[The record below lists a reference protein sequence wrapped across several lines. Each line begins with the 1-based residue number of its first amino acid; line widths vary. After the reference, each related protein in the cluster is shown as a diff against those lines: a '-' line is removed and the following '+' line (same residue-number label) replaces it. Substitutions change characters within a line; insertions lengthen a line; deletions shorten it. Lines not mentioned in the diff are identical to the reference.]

1 MTLFP
6 DGKLYIGGKL
16 REAEGGAKYEDI
28 NPWTGEVGAYAA
40 DASAAD
46 MEEAIAAA
54 RRAFD
59 ESDWTSNHAL
69 RKDLV
74 WKLGQ
79 KLRENRDR
87 LAELARKESGA
98 AWGGVG
104 FAHVDRPLGFLEKLF
119 DMFDRIEWEQDMGE
133 IEMMGSRHR
142 RTVVKEPAG
151 VVGAII
157 PWNVPF
163 YITIGKV
170 IPALLTGCTV
180 ILKPAPETP
189 LIGAIVGEL
198 AHEVGFPP
206 GVLNVVT
213 GKDPA
218 LLGEMLVT
226 DKRVDLI
233 SFTGST
239 AVGKRIMEKG
249 APTLKRLFLELG
261 GKSATLVMEDAP
273 NFAEAVG
280 SSIVCFHA
288 GQGCATITRL
298 LVPRSRYDEAVAVLQ
313 HAYDA
318 YSQMWGDPDEPSN
331 VMGPLISARQRDR
344 VMGYIQSGIDQG
356 ARLIAG
362 GKAAT
367 DKGAGF
373 FVEPTCF
380 VDVTNDMKIAQEE
393 IFGPV
398 LVVIPFEDEEDA
410 IRIANDS
417 DYGLSGGV
425 ISGDTERAIRIAKR
439 IRTGTIG
446 VNGGMSMDV
455 DLPFGGYKNS
465 GIGKEWGAEGFDEY
479 LEAKALAVAV
489 PA

>member
-1 MTLFP
+1 MTISA
-6 DGKLYIGGKL
+6 DSKLYIGGVL
-16 REAEGGAKYEDI
+16 REAENAARYDDI
-28 NPWTGEVGAYAA
+28 SPWTGEVIATAPDG
-40 DASAAD
+40 SAAD
-46 MEEAIAAA
+46 MDAAIASA

-59 ESDWTSNHAL
+59 ETDWSENRAL
-69 RKDLV
+69 RRDLV
-74 WKLGQ
+74 RKLAD
-79 KLRENRDR
+79 KLVENRDR
-87 LAELARKESGA
+87 LADLARSESGA
-98 AWGGVG
+98 AVGAVG
-104 FAHVDRPLGFLEKLF
+104 FAHVDRPLSFFDKLF
-119 DMFDRIEWEQDMGE
+119 AMYDAMEWE
-133 IEMMGSRHR
+133 IEMGEVEFVGVRQR
-142 RTVVKEPAG
+142 RRVVKEAAG

-163 YITIGKV
+163 YITVGKV
-170 IPALLTGCTV
+170 IPALLAGCTV

-189 LIGAIVGEL
+189 LIGLIVGEL
-198 AHEVGFPP
+198 AAEVGFPA
-206 GVLNVVT
+206 GVINVVT

-239 AVGKRIMEKG
+239 GVGKRIMEQG

-261 GKSATLVMEDAP
+261 GKSAMIVLEDAP
-273 NFAEAVG
+273 DFARAV
-280 SSIVCFHA
+280 STALVSFHA

-298 LVPRSRYDEAVAVLQ
+298 LVPRSRYEEAVAVLENV
-313 HAYDA
+313 YGA
-318 YSQMWGDPDEPSN
+318 YSQMWGDPDEPTN

-344 VMGYIQSGIDQG
+344 VMDYIRSGVEQG

-362 GKAAT
+362 GKEAT
-367 DKGAGF
+367 GKGAGF

-398 LVVIPFEDEEDA
+398 LVVIPFEDEDDA
-410 IRIANDS
+410 VRIANDS
-417 DYGLSGGV
+417 DYGLSGSV
-425 ISGDTERAIRIAKR
+425 ISGDEGRAISVAKR

-446 VNGGMSMDV
+446 VNGGLPMDV
-455 DLPFGGYKNS
+455 DLPFGGYKQS

-479 LEAKALAVAV
+479 LESKVISIALK
-489 PA
+489 